1 MSAPLILGV
10 DPGGRGALGFLDAD
24 GLAIHDMPDVTGS
37 ALGARLRDIII
48 EEGRPVEAWVE
59 QVHSMPGQGVASTFK
74 FGVNYGVILG
84 VLGAWDI
91 PVRHVTPAKWKGA
104 LGLSKDK
111 AASRQRAVE
120 LWPQCSHLFARV
132 KDDGR
137 AEAALVAWYGSQ
149 QVLGA
154 VAA

>member
-1 MSAPLILGV
+1 MRAPLILGI
-10 DPGGRGALGFLDAD
+10 DPGAKGALAFLSSYVSV
-24 GLAIHDMPDVTGS
+24 HDMPDATGA
-37 ALGARLRDIII
+37 ALGALIRDIIT
-48 EEGRPVEAWVE
+48 EAGMPTVAWVE

-120 LWPQCSHLFARV
+120 LWPASSHLFARV

-137 AEAALVAWYGSQ
+137 AESALIAWYGRGQS
-149 QVLGA
+149 
-154 VAA
+154 